1 MKNFDIF
8 KIWLATIT
16 VWLPLA
22 WLLAA
27 GLLAEQ
33 QISHLANWL
42 LSRGDN
48 ELGETLALAGQWLP
62 AAMAKAWLFSWLL
75 ATVAAVGLGL
85 LLEHGARRRGS
96 SKKVPK

>member
-1 MKNFDIF
+1 MKNIDIF
-8 KIWLATIT
+8 KIWLATVT

-33 QISHLANWL
+33 QISQLANWL

-48 ELGETLALAGQWLP
+48 ELSETLALAGQWLP
-62 AAMAKAWLFSWLL
+62 AAMAKAWLLSWLL

-85 LLEHGARRRGS
+85 LLEHGARRRGY